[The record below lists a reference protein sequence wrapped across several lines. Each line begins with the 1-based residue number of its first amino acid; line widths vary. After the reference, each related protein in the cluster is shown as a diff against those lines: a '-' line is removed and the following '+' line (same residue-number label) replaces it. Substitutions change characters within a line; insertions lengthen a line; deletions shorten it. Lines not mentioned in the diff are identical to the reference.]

1 VRDRALQSRPGFFG
15 EPCIYISKEMNNIV
29 KMGLPTDTA
38 LKNSLASG
46 FLSTNNHTS
55 RLDAQNTIYNKLSR
69 ATFDALLTYVFT
81 KVITAA

>member
-1 VRDRALQSRPGFFG
+1 
-15 EPCIYISKEMNNIV
+15 
-29 KMGLPTDTA
+29 MGLPTDTA
-38 LKNSLASG
+38 VKNSLASE
-46 FLSTNNHTS
+46 FSSTNNHTW